1 MKVLFA
7 DDKKTWHNLFDRVLV
22 SRGIEVIHAYTPR
35 EALNKSVS
43 ENPDVVIL
51 DVTLS
56 TGSGYEVLP
65 NIAELG
71 IPVILTGYSFEGF
84 DRAKALK
91 LGAFAALE
99 KPFTV
104 EELLGLLREIKG
116 KGLGKEPEALELVV
130 PEGGEM
136 EVISLDES
144 ELPESLSVET
154 LSLEEPEEV
163 LEIKEPKPGGLR
175 KEKLEEKVVR
185 EVKGELKEL
194 PLAQEK
200 VEEIV
205 REIAWEVIPE
215 IAEKVIREE
224 IERLIKSRLA

>member
-1 MKVLFA
+1 
-7 DDKKTWHNLFDRVLV
+7 
-22 SRGIEVIHAYTPR
+22 
-35 EALNKSVS
+35 LNKSVS

-84 DRAKALK
+84 DRERALE

-144 ELPESLSVET
+144 ELPEPLSVET

-163 LEIKEPKPGGLR
+163 LEIKEPKPEGLS